1 MEQLSAAC
9 DPGKPFKLHRELEY
23 FDTGI
28 DYYGQDDGDISW
40 HIPLGRVN
48 WAYPDN
54 VPIHHWAWTALSGH
68 SSASPGPL
76 MASEAL
82 AMGAITLLASPET
95 IATAKA
101 ELSER
106 TGGKRIPGP
115 APTIS
120 DVLAKDPQS
129 FWDATWAR

>member
-1 MEQLSAAC
+1 
-9 DPGKPFKLHRELEY
+9 
-23 FDTGI
+23 
-28 DYYGQDDGDISW
+28 
-40 HIPLGRVN
+40 
-48 WAYPDN
+48 
-54 VPIHHWAWTALSGH
+54 
-68 SSASPGPL
+68 